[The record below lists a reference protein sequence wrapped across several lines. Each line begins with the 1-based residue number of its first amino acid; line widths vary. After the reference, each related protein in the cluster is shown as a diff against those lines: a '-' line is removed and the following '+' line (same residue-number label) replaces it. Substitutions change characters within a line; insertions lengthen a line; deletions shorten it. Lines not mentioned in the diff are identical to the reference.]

1 MPAVYEGHGLRFMYP
16 ENWQLDVQPGE
27 SVVTI
32 SVQSPST
39 AFWMITLFEGQAAA
53 GDVAAEALSALRDDY
68 PELDADEARETLA
81 GHPAVGH
88 DISFVSLDLTNT
100 CWTRAFRAPPT
111 TFLVIFQTNDREL
124 PQSELVLRAISKSLT
139 LQP

>member
-16 ENWQLDVQPGE
+16 ENWHLDVQPGE

-100 CWTRAFRAPPT
+100 CWTRAF
-111 TFLVIFQTNDREL
+111 
-124 PQSELVLRAISKSLT
+124 
-139 LQP
+139 